1 MITTPTCQQIS
12 IASNFL
18 VRGGALVHFTFT
30 VLGLYFAWP
39 YTDFVWAIT
48 VNWVH
53 VSISLVSRRHFF
65 LESLT
70 VLKIILLPLSY
81 RTLRKDLMKTSH
93 LGMSGLKYLTLCEL
107 FICSVLINIY
117 YKNKILW
124 KGMDIVLV
132 SGYSNMALEVIL
144 LLYFSLVAY

>member
-1 MITTPTCQQIS
+1 
-12 IASNFL
+12 
-18 VRGGALVHFTFT
+18 
-30 VLGLYFAWP
+30 
-39 YTDFVWAIT
+39 
-48 VNWVH
+48 
-53 VSISLVSRRHFF
+53 
-65 LESLT
+65 
-70 VLKIILLPLSY
+70 
-81 RTLRKDLMKTSH
+81 MKTSH

-107 FICSVLINIY
+107 FISSVLINIY